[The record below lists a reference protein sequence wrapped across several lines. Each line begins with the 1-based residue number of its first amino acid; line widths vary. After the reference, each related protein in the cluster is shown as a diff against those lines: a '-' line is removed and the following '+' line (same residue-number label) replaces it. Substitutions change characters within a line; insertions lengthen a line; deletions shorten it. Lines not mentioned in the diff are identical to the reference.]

1 MEKNTIWAIILSAL
15 VLFVTMFINYTFI
28 VPKQQ
33 ENAARQA
40 AEQQIA
46 EEQAAAEIELKNSLI
61 SSSLEEVEAV
71 EEDVEEQFYEIKT
84 NKVTVKFTNK
94 GGDIISYQLNEHQ
107 DKTTG
112 VGVEMVDNIT
122 AKNRAFALSLGN
134 ADTNILNEY
143 FKVKVI
149 DDKTI
154 GFYRDYFVKNN
165 AGGNEKVRVSKLYK
179 FLDDE
184 YAFKLDVGLDSE
196 NGVDVG
202 GVAYTIRTSPQI
214 GPHFDK
220 NDRYEVREFIYSN
233 GSKGKRSNISNKTIK
248 KDYDWAAVAGKYFTI
263 IVKPEDA
270 GKMTDSMVTSVQP
283 VDDYSDAQLFLS
295 RKATNTK
302 NVVDSYYVYVGPRS
316 ESELIK
322 YNSSEKNS
330 WDLVNAKFN
339 QALKTSGFLTI
350 FEVALKWCLE
360 TIYKLIHDWGISI
373 IILTVILKAVLFP
386 LNKKTSLGSIKM
398 QQLQPKM
405 QELQTRYADDRQ
417 KLAEETQKL
426 YRESGYNPASG
437 CLPMIFQMVVLLAMY
452 NVFNN
457 YFEFRGTTFIP
468 GWIDDLSRG
477 DSILVWEKNIWL
489 LSSLTQNNLRLLPFI
504 YLASQML
511 NGVITQYGGASAGQS
526 KGQMAFMLY
535 VLPLLFFF
543 MFYNVPSGLLL
554 YWTTSNILQMLQQII
569 INNIMKKKRAE
580 LEKNMPAVNKNVVK
594 FKGGKKKSR

>member
-15 VLFVTMFINYTFI
+15 VLFAAFFVNYTFI

-40 AEQQIA
+40 AEQQLA
-46 EEQAAAEIELKNSLI
+46 EEQYAAEAELKNSLI
-61 SSSLEEVEAV
+61 SSVKDDVEVV
-71 EEDVEEQFYEIKT
+71 EEGEEQFFEIKT
-84 NKVTVKFTNK
+84 NKVSVKFTNK

-112 VGVEMVDNIT
+112 TGVEMVDNVT
-122 AKNRAFALSLGN
+122 DKNRAFALSLGDSN
-134 ADTNILNEY
+134 TNILNEY

-165 AGGNEKVRVSKLYK
+165 AGEQKKVRVSKLYK

-184 YAFKLDVGLDSE
+184 YAFKLDIGLDSE
-196 NGVDVG
+196 DGVDVG
-202 GVAYTIRTSPQI
+202 GVAYTLRTSPQI

-220 NDRYEVREFIYSN
+220 NDRYEVREFIYN
-233 GSKGKRSNISNKTIK
+233 TGSKGKRSNISNKTIK

-263 IVKPEDA
+263 IVKPEDTS
-270 GKMTDSMVTSVQP
+270 KMAKTMVTSVEP
-283 VDDYSDAQLFLS
+283 VDDYSDAQVFLS
-295 RKATNTK
+295 RNATNLK
-302 NVVDSYYVYVGPRS
+302 NVIDSYYIYVGPRS
-316 ESELIK
+316 ETELIK
-322 YNSSEKNS
+322 YNSSDKNT
-330 WDLVNAKFN
+330 WNLVNAKFN
-339 QALKTSGFLTI
+339 QALKTSGFLTFI
-350 FEVALKWCLE
+350 EIALKWCLE
-360 TIYKLIHDWGISI
+360 IIYKLVHNWGVSI
-373 IILTVILKAVLFP
+373 IILTVILKAALFP

-405 QELQTRYADDRQ
+405 KELQEKYADDRQ

-437 CLPMIFQMVVLLAMY
+437 CLPMVFQMIVLFAMY
-452 NVFNN
+452 SVFNN
-457 YFEFRGTTFIP
+457 YFEFRGTTFVP

-489 LSSLTQNNLRLLPFI
+489 FSSLTQNNLRILPFI

-535 VLPLLFFF
+535 GLPLLFFF

-554 YWTTSNILQMLQQII
+554 YWITSNILQMLQQIV
-569 INNIMKKKRAE
+569 INKIMKKKRAE
-580 LEKNMPAVNKNVVK
+580 LEKDMPVVNKNVVK